1 MAFSEDK
8 RVRLEDALAFFIAD
22 ADSDFSFDFI
32 EEEEESSEEEV
43 EVDNEEH
50 STNPE
55 RRRARGGLH
64 KRKRTRGSLN
74 RVNNFLRD
82 KFENRQKTEDKDPIA
97 PAFSGQPGT
106 EIDFPDSCNDLEIF
120 K

>member
-1 MAFSEDK
+1 MASSEDR
-8 RVRLEDALAFFIAD
+8 RVSLEDTVAFVTAD
-22 ADSDFSFDFI
+22 ADSDFSSDFSQ
-32 EEEEESSEEEV
+32 EEEESSEEEI

-82 KFENRQKTEDKDPIA
+82 KFENR
-97 PAFSGQPGT
+97 
-106 EIDFPDSCNDLEIF
+106 
-120 K
+120 

>member
-32 EEEEESSEEEV
+32 EEEEESSEEEI

-55 RRRARGGLH
+55 
-64 KRKRTRGSLN
+64 
-74 RVNNFLRD
+74 
-82 KFENRQKTEDKDPIA
+82 
-97 PAFSGQPGT
+97 
-106 EIDFPDSCNDLEIF
+106 
-120 K
+120 